1 MRDST
6 DDAALI
12 TMMNRDVPTARD
24 IGSRRTTT
32 SAGTTRNPPPTPR
45 KPVRKPTTTPHT
57 TILTAA
63 PVTTPWRVATAVPA
77 PPCSGGSSA
86 LSPRHSIAAAA
97 SNVRQANAISSTGW
111 STFRLTSVPRYAAGT
126 PTAPNAMP
134 VRHSMPPFPDADEGA
149 DERGDADDE
158 DPARRGVVRVLAQ
171 HVDQRGH
178 GEHATPAAEAADDD
192 PDHDPEHRGDEGR
205 GGHSGALLP
214 AGTHPSQPSGRPH

>member
-1 MRDST
+1 M
-6 DDAALI
+6 
-12 TMMNRDVPTARD
+12 
-24 IGSRRTTT
+24 
-32 SAGTTRNPPPTPR
+32 
-45 KPVRKPTTTPHT
+45 RKPTTTPHT

-111 STFRLTSVPRYAAGT
+111 STFRLTSVPST
-126 PTAPNAMP
+126 PRAPDGAERDARAP
-134 VRHSMPPFPDADEGA
+134 LDAPFPDADEGA

-158 DPARRGVVRVLAQ
+158 HPARGGVVRVLAQ
-171 HVDQRGH
+171 RVDQRGH

-192 PDHDPEHRGDEGR
+192 PDHDPERRGDEGR

-214 AGTHPSQPSGRPH
+214 ARTHPSQPSGRQP